1 MALSKDA
8 VKNLLEAMQKVSLGI
23 IAVSIGL
30 LSNVLISQDSV
41 EKKAQ
46 PELEALLKIRDNLAR
61 YSVISLLLAQQ
72 REALVRTGQPPA
84 HRGQLQG
91 KIKTKAGFLLTN
103 DVSFAIPGQF
113 RLNLQ
118 IDPKLAEKKFSD
130 IQTLE
135 EMRAIWNAI
144 ASTKKF
150 WRLETKP
157 SRTFLQLEKD
167 TSYVLDV
174 DWVDLKDLDEGTQT
188 TSDTGVLSLTKSEA
202 AHINVSGG
210 GATVWIDYEFLPAL
224 TASVDADKLMK
235 GFGLKQDQQDFLKSV
250 FLSVGLDAKL
260 VSFSPALALDPIL
273 GAKADFGAAFPNLEK
288 LPDAYQNQKLRS
300 LGTSLSESVA
310 QQPKAELEVF
320 GAKLPSDLIALLG
333 LPVLAIL
340 LFQFS
345 AVGFYGASR
354 AGQLDDEDASHW
366 SFMLRGWPFVAMSF
380 GTLFLLPTVAACLSF
395 WKLLRV
401 QDEMLLPK
409 PVYFGLSIVVV
420 ACSLIAFVSLRRLRS
435 LIPERSD
442 DSGTSAME
450 TNG

>member
-1 MALSKDA
+1 
-8 VKNLLEAMQKVSLGI
+8 MQKVSLGI

-46 PELEALLKIRDNLAR
+46 PELETLLKIRDNLAR

-84 HRGQLQG
+84 HRGQMQG
-91 KIKTKAGFLLTN
+91 KIKTKAGFLLAN
-103 DVSFAIPGQF
+103 DVSFVIPGQF

-144 ASTKKF
+144 ASTKKV

-174 DWVDLKDLDEGTQT
+174 DWVDLKDADEGTQT

-224 TASVDADKLMK
+224 TASVDVDKLM
-235 GFGLKQDQQDFLKSV
+235 
-250 FLSVGLDAKL
+250 
-260 VSFSPALALDPIL
+260 
-273 GAKADFGAAFPNLEK
+273 
-288 LPDAYQNQKLRS
+288 
-300 LGTSLSESVA
+300 
-310 QQPKAELEVF
+310 
-320 GAKLPSDLIALLG
+320 
-333 LPVLAIL
+333 
-340 LFQFS
+340 
-345 AVGFYGASR
+345 
-354 AGQLDDEDASHW
+354 
-366 SFMLRGWPFVAMSF
+366 
-380 GTLFLLPTVAACLSF
+380 
-395 WKLLRV
+395 
-401 QDEMLLPK
+401 
-409 PVYFGLSIVVV
+409 
-420 ACSLIAFVSLRRLRS
+420 
-435 LIPERSD
+435 
-442 DSGTSAME
+442 
-450 TNG
+450 